1 MSRINAD
8 WVIGTNQFPFS
19 LVPPKIV
26 VPLPGLG
33 ITYLSLST
41 SVVALSASPFTSTVC
56 PLMGYILRSCTR
68 VFAPRP
74 VAFTKILVSSANST
88 AACNAP
94 ASPTSVG
101 RRALSSLPPAERKR
115 RRRYERWCGTL
126 MQIAEKWTADCVPG
140 RR

>member
-41 SVVALSASPFTSTVC
+41 SVVALFASPFTSTVC
-56 PLMGYILRSCTR
+56 PLMGYIPRSCTR

-74 VAFTKILVSSANST
+74 VAFTKILVSPAKAT

-126 MQIAEKWTADCVPG
+126 MQIAEKRTADCVPG